1 MSVILLL
8 VDEDAMNSALLEAL
22 RLRNVDVFA
31 VSEVGM
37 LSRSDEEILDWA
49 GKNNRV
55 IYSFNTRDFY
65 RLHTNLL
72 TRGEAHNGIILG
84 QQNYSVGEQ
93 LRRLMRIL
101 TSKSREEMRN
111 QVEFLSA
118 WGEM

>member
-37 LSRSDEEILDWA
+37 LSRSDEEILAWA

-55 IYSFNTRDFY
+55 
-65 RLHTNLL
+65 
-72 TRGEAHNGIILG
+72 A
-84 QQNYSVGEQ
+84 
-93 LRRLMRIL
+93 
-101 TSKSREEMRN
+101 
-111 QVEFLSA
+111 
-118 WGEM
+118 